1 MPAIDNAEVERRI
14 ADALQEAKDAFLRLP
29 EAQNDAARREATSK
43 LKITKFDKQVATVLD
58 VVRPLEWK
66 LENGQPVERCIKD
79 REAVTAALLYRRG
92 EEVERCDRCQTLGPF
107 AKCITSPSLG
117 GRALHRA
124 ACANCI
130 FYHQGTYCPHRLKFE
145 KSKGEMWAESDTQL
159 VLPNGGLRQTLAL
172 TGEDGFDF
180 LRVNDEDSTSK
191 AQELGESSAPNNS
204 AHQSEESAPAGIT
217 PSSEEQ
223 GNLPTGANN
232 SNNSN
237 DNEDEARVDPSAMT
251 SLVDPS
257 ANEVMAVGSTLADD
271 MVTMPQSSATQ
282 LDQYLWPYPP
292 ADTLAGGLSYQFF
305 SSQDL
310 PDDDSY
316 ILPQLSATQVEEEL
330 CPYPLA
336 GDCFLA
342 QVPEHAEYSIEHE
355 PQKNKQE

>member
-14 ADALQEAKDAFLRLP
+14 ADALQEAKNVYRRLP
-29 EAQNDAARREATSK
+29 EAQNDAARLEAISK

-66 LENGQPVERCIKD
+66 LENGQPVERPIKD

-107 AKCITSPSLG
+107 AKCIISPSLG

-172 TGEDGFDF
+172 TGETGFGF

-191 AQELGESSAPNNS
+191 AQESGESSAPNNS
-204 AHQSEESAPAGIT
+204 SPAHQSEEFAPSGIT

-223 GNLPTGANN
+223 DNLPT
-232 SNNSN
+232 SPNNSN
-237 DNEDEARVDPSAMT
+237 DNEDEARVDPSAM
-251 SLVDPS
+251 
-257 ANEVMAVGSTLADD
+257 AEGSTLADD

-282 LDQYLWPYPP
+282 VDQYLWPYPP

-305 SSQDL
+305 FSQDM
-310 PDDDSY
+310 PEDDSY
-316 ILPQLSATQVEEEL
+316 ILPQLSATQAEEEL
-330 CPYPLA
+330 CPYPPA

-355 PQKNKQE
+355 PQENKQE